1 MSEQITHAGIR
12 AGMLASTD
20 WLAQHLNDPDLRI
33 VDMRGRVTTSETPSG
48 ELKGVYAGQAEA
60 YAAGHIPGAIYL
72 DWTRDIVDPDDPIPA
87 QAAPPARLA
96 TVLGE
101 RGIGDRSFVVAYDDH
116 PASQFATRLWWL
128 LRYNGHDRVLVLDG
142 GLPKWQREG
151 RPLST
156 ETPRWPPATFPP
168 RVRPALRVEAAEVL
182 QALGRDDVRVLDARD
197 EGQYTGAIRRAKRGG
212 HIPGAISIPRE
223 ALIDP
228 TSGTFRD
235 DAGLDGA
242 LQAARAGRQQR
253 VIAYCNGGVAATS
266 VLFALA
272 LRGHPL
278 DQLANY
284 DGSWNEWGN
293 RDDVPIKHGAEP

>member
-1 MSEQITHAGIR
+1 MSEQTTDAGIR

-20 WLAQHLNDPDLRI
+20 WLARHLDDSDLRI
-33 VDMRGRVTTSETPSG
+33 VDMRGRVTTNETTSG
-48 ELKGVYAGQAEA
+48 ELKGVYSGQAEA
-60 YAAGHIPGAIYL
+60 YAAGHITGATYL
-72 DWTRDIVDPDDPIPA
+72 DWTSDIVDPDDPIPA

-96 TVLGE
+96 AVLGE
-101 RGIGDRSFVVAYDDH
+101 RGIGDQSLIVAYDDH

-128 LRYNGHDRVLVLDG
+128 LRYYGHDRVLVLDG

-156 ETPRWPPATFPP
+156 VTPRWPPATFTP

-182 QALGRDDVRVLDARD
+182 HALGRDDVRLLDARD
-197 EGQYTGAIRRAKRGG
+197 EGQYTGTVRRAKRGG
-212 HIPGAISIPRE
+212 HIPGAINIPRE

-228 TSGTFRD
+228 TSGTFQED
-235 DAGLDGA
+235 EALDAVLKVVHAD
-242 LQAARAGRQQR
+242 RQQR

-272 LRGHPL
+272 LRGYSL
-278 DQLANY
+278 DKLANY

-293 RDDVPIKHGAEP
+293 RDDVPVKQGAKP